1 MEKTDL
7 TKILSVSGE
16 HGLFAYIAQGR
27 NGIIAESLETGNR
40 QLFGP
45 NAKVSALDS
54 KIESVA
60 SAWTGISSN
69 AFYNNYVNMQPT
81 MHSFAQIL
89 QQIAQVAQTAAK
101 TYDDVDVQLASNFNG

>member
-1 MEKTDL
+1 MAELRVTPEELMNYGNK
-7 TKILSVSGE
+7 
-16 HGLFAYIAQGR
+16 
-27 NGIIAESLETGNR
+27 IAEKAE
-40 QLFGP
+40 QL

>member
-1 MEKTDL
+1 MAELKVTPEEL
-7 TKILSVSGE
+7 MNYGNK
-16 HGLFAYIAQGR
+16 
-27 NGIIAESLETGNR
+27 IAEKAEELN
-40 QLFGP
+40 
-45 NAKVSALDS
+45 NKVTALDA

-69 AFYNNYVNMQPT
+69 AFYNSYVELQPT

-89 QQIAQVAQTAAK
+89 QQIAQVAQSSAK